1 MVAQAQLNGTAPHF
15 YSDAEMRDAVRAH
28 QLAYSLNDATVAAR
42 IGISVGAFER
52 WMNGTPSY
60 TVARARLIRFCRGQ
74 NLIPEPTEIVTAE
87 PEPEPQRSVIAYMAD
102 REPEPEPAWVETNA
116 PEIET
121 ATTESIREHH
131 DVLVALAASDD
142 LAEPDDPLIGAP
154 LVTWE
159 RAPGFPFPLGFSVV
173 WNLPATA
180 LNTPSIRLAKTGIL
194 FNKALRDQMGS
205 PDAVMVALWRDET
218 TCRLAVA
225 SAVDGFDSYAIR
237 LPKSGE
243 IAQRVRT
250 VHIGPVV
257 PDGTYAVTK
266 EGDCWITGEIALNP
280 VDPKGALT

>member
-1 MVAQAQLNGTAPHF
+1 MVAQAQLNGTAPRL
-15 YSDAEMRDAVRAH
+15 YSDAEMRDAVRAY
-28 QLAYSLNDATVAAR
+28 QTRFKLSDDR
-42 IGISVGAFER
+42 MSSKIGISIGAFER
-52 WMNGTPSY
+52 WMDGTPAF
-60 TVARARLIRFCRGQ
+60 TVARARLIRFCRDRQ
-74 NLIPEPTEIVTAE
+74 LIPEPSEIGEVA

-102 REPEPEPAWVETNA
+102 REPEPAWDVASADHPATET
-116 PEIET
+116 
-121 ATTESIREHH
+121 
-131 DVLVALAASDD
+131 V
-142 LAEPDDPLIGAP
+142 AEPEPEPMTFEQFQSLDWDN
-154 LVTWE
+154 VTWE
-159 RAPGFPFPLGFSVV
+159 RAPGFPFPLGYSVV

-225 SAVDGFDSYAIR
+225 RAVDGFESYAIR

-257 PDGTYAVTK
+257 PDGTYPVTK
-266 EGDCWITGEIALNP
+266 EGDCWITDEIALNP
-280 VDPKGALT
+280 VDPTGALA

>member
-1 MVAQAQLNGTAPHF
+1 
-15 YSDAEMRDAVRAH
+15 MRDAVRAH
-28 QLAYSLNDATVAAR
+28 QLAHAIDDATVASR

-52 WMNGTPSY
+52 WMSGTPSY

-74 NLIPEPTEIVTAE
+74 NLIPEPTEIVEVA

-102 REPEPEPAWVETNA
+102 REPEPEPAWDAASAE
-116 PEIET
+116 PT
-121 ATTESIREHH
+121 ATENVTEPK
-131 DVLVALAASDD
+131 
-142 LAEPDDPLIGAP
+142 AEPGPMTVEQLQSLDWDN
-154 LVTWE
+154 VTWE
-159 RAPGFPFPLGFSVV
+159 RAPGFPFPLGYSVV
-173 WNLPATA
+173 WNLPAQA

-225 SAVDGFDSYAIR
+225 KAVDGFEMYAIR

-257 PDGTYAVTK
+257 PDGTYPVTK

-280 VDPKGALT
+280 VDPKGALA